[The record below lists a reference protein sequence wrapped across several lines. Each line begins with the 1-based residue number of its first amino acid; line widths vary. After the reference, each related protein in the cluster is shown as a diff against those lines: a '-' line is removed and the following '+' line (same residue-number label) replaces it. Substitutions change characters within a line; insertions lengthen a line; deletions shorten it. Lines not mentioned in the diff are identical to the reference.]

1 MADSWAAAGWLV
13 LTIALYYALKPL
25 ARWRPRWW
33 TSPLL
38 TVPAVLLV
46 TARAVHTDYAGYIRD
61 AHLLLALLG
70 PATVAFALPIWRF
83 RALIR
88 RHWPALTAGVT
99 VGSGIAIGSCWL
111 MAHWLALNPGLMKS
125 LIPRSITTPFAMQMS
140 ADIGG
145 TPQLTAVFVVV
156 TALAGMALGDL
167 LLVVLP
173 LRSAAARGTL
183 LGLGASGA
191 GVAQAQRL
199 GHEEAAV
206 ASLVMV
212 LCGILNV
219 SVAPLLAMVLR

>member
-1 MADSWAAAGWLV
+1 MAPDWSAAGWLL
-13 LTIALYYALKPL
+13 LTVALYYALKPL
-25 ARWRPRWW
+25 SRWRPRWW

-38 TVPAVLLV
+38 TVPVVLLAL
-46 TARAVHTDYAGYIRD
+46 ARCVHADYAGYIRD
-61 AHLLLALLG
+61 SHLLLTLLG

-88 RHWPALTAGVT
+88 RHWAALAAGVT
-99 VGSGIAIGSCWL
+99 VGSVIAIGSCWL

-145 TPQLTAVFVVV
+145 TPQLTAVFVVI
-156 TALAGMALGDL
+156 TALAGMALGDV
-167 LLVVLP
+167 LLVILP
-173 LRSAAARGTL
+173 LRSAAARGAL

-191 GVAQAQRL
+191 GVARAQRL

-219 SVAPLLAMVLR
+219 SIAPLLALVLR